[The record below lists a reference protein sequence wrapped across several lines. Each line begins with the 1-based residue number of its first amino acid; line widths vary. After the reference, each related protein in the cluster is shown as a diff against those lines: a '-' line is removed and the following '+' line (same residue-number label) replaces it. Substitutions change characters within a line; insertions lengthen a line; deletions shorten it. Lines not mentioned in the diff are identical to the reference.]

1 MATVKYQL
9 SKAHLQKLRSL
20 KRELDTFNQSF
31 INAWAN
37 QHWEAAAVAL
47 RQANLAEAN
56 LRAYQVRL
64 IDMQRN
70 GIKTTGYVK

>member
-1 MATVKYQL
+1 MATKAYQL
-9 SKAHLQKLRSL
+9 SKAHLQNLRAL
-20 KRELDTFNQSF
+20 KRELDTFNQAF

-37 QHWEAAAVAL
+37 QHWEAAHVAL

-64 IDMQRN
+64 IDMQKN
-70 GIKTTGYVK
+70 GIKTTGYAK